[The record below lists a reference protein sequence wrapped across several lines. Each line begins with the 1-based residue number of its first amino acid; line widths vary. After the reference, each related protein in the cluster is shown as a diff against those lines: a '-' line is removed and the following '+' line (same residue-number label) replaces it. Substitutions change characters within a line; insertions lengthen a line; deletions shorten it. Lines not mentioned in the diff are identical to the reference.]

1 MLGALLALIL
11 AGIALGLP
19 PLSPLPAAAASP
31 LDVTLTLEQ
40 SSADSVIGTE
50 VTLTATLKA
59 PDNAP
64 LPELPDGWFI
74 TFSGTRSGGWSSGPI
89 RAVNG
94 VATYRTASPVEAS
107 DTITAT
113 VVSPGCTAEGMTAF
127 VTHEWWTSAIILDEG
142 VPDARDTPG
151 DDPFELTG
159 DVRLGNTR
167 VPDATVRVTID
178 SLTSNAATSTIDT
191 ETDADGRFS
200 VEWEGA
206 APGIEQ
212 VTVTATKAAAT
223 NSGNFEAS
231 VVTSHTW
238 SGDGGDPAITDLW
251 VVAFDQRRGAPISA
265 SVGFDSD
272 DSAVLSGLEYWT
284 GTGWA
289 DADDNDRYV
298 YASPSSPGAKVIG
311 ARLGSDGRYAAKT
324 VHWWQPT
331 ITFLTPASASLGN
344 EEHPVTVIVTDEGW
358 PLPYVD
364 LEFRVSGLADPLN
377 PPFTDQD
384 GTTTVT
390 ITGVPGDNKTIDVTE
405 VPPQSGPEVELA
417 TASTTHRWVSLPDDS
432 GNLTLSTPTYE
443 SRVGTR
449 VRFTAHL
456 SNDSEDPLPNVD
468 VDFFLS
474 DETLLATVST
484 NANGDASIEISR
496 TSETWVGI
504 NAGAVLGCD
513 QQSVDA
519 WNYHYWWETQLDLEP
534 KAAESQ
540 ARKDV
545 TFTADV
551 GRTYPNEGGGIDL
564 NERISAER
572 LKLGSGPSGGIRAG
586 DKKVTTANLPEN
598 TIPLSDQLVRFTFT
612 LTDSKCELPVVVKE
626 ARTNG
631 EGRAEVELT
640 RNATGIDNVKAEEVG
655 VFKPASDTT
664 THKWT
669 PTPLSIALTQS
680 SSLSRAGT
688 SVTMTATVYERPN
701 VRAAA
706 GTPVTFLGT
715 TPSRTVKTNK
725 NGVAKLTFTG
735 RGTAPN
741 IISATT
747 PYGCGVVESPE
758 ITHRWFVPKLVLT
771 PSTATSTTGNQAS
784 VTARLTHDGD
794 AVGGQEIELTI
805 NHSVSGQPTRTIT
818 KKTDDA
824 AGEAT
829 FTWTRSVAGTDE
841 LTATEQVDVQPQ
853 RDTAEHIW
861 EAPPVTPPPTVIT
874 EPPVTI
880 TEPPTEPPVT
890 DEPSEEPTEEPTDEP
905 TDEPTEEPT
914 TEPTEEP
921 TDDLPAT
928 STMVDGPEV
937 GRPGGDIQ
945 LSGTGCKRGEQVTV
959 NLGDRELGKTRAAG
973 DGSFYLRAAVPDLPL
988 GRYVIHSSCGTTIG
1002 DPNVDITAPQVDR
1015 AGGALA
1021 TAGLTTGSILVFFVL
1036 VAKGVISFLP
1046 RRPY

>member
-1 MLGALLALIL
+1 VLGALLALIL

-19 PLSPLPAAAASP
+19 PLSPPPAAAAPS
-31 LDVTLTLEQ
+31 DVILTLTQ
-40 SSADSVIGTE
+40 SSTNSAIGTE
-50 VTLTATLKA
+50 VTLTATLTA
-59 PDNAP
+59 PAGP
-64 LPELPDGWFI
+64 LPELTGGWFVA
-74 TFSGTRSGGWSSGPI
+74 FSGNRNGEWSSGPI

-94 VATYRTASPVEAS
+94 VAIYRITRPTAATE
-107 DTITAT
+107 TITARVANPDCNAT
-113 VVSPGCTAEGMTAF
+113 DMTDS
-127 VTHEWWTSAIILDEG
+127 VTHEWWIPEILLDEG
-142 VPDARDTPG
+142 SANASTLEGDRFVLSGTVRRGDGIVPG
-151 DDPFELTG
+151 
-159 DVRLGNTR
+159 
-167 VPDATVRVTID
+167 ATVEVAVNGLDDTVGPQRLPATANADGEFEVSWDRADAYLEEVTI
-178 SLTSNAATSTIDT
+178 
-191 ETDADGRFS
+191 
-200 VEWEGA
+200 
-206 APGIEQ
+206 
-212 VTVTATKAAAT
+212 TATGPDGFQADL
-223 NSGNFEAS
+223 
-231 VVTSHTW
+231 VTSHVWNTEE
-238 SGDGGDPAITDLW
+238 
-251 VVAFDQRRGAPISA
+251 
-265 SVGFDSD
+265 GFDLRLSANTSPRLGD
-272 DSAVLSGLEYWT
+272 DLFASTELFVDDEEQNLANYAPVNYW
-284 GTGWA
+284 
-289 DADDNDRYV
+289 DDNEWVETDTDDFSYL
-298 YASPSSPGAKVIG
+298 YPTSTTPGWQVLGVQTVDIPVQGGLA
-311 ARLGSDGRYAAKT
+311 ARWS
-324 VHWWQPT
+324 QPT
-331 ITFLTPASASLGN
+331 ITFVTPDSSTIGN
-344 EEHPVTVIVTDEGW
+344 ATHTAAVIVSDQGR
-358 PLPYVD
+358 PLPYTW
-364 LEFRVSGLADPLN
+364 LEFRVTGESEPRYVL
-377 PPFTDQD
+377 TDLD
-384 GTTTVT
+384 GMA
-390 ITGVPGDNKTIDVTE
+390 GVDVEGEAGDSKTIEVTE
-405 VPPQSGPEVELA
+405 DLGEEGPDVEPA
-417 TASTTHRWVSLPDDS
+417 TASTTHTWV
-432 GNLTLSTPTYE
+432 NLADGDLNITLTAPEE
-443 SRVGTR
+443 SRVGTE
-449 VRFTAHL
+449 VPFVAHVT
-456 SNDSEDPLPNVD
+456 DEDDNPVPNWNVD
-468 VDFFLS
+468 FNRDW
-474 DETLLATVST
+474 DTLLATVAT
-484 NANGDASIEISR
+484 DAQGDARFTVSR
-496 TSETWVGI
+496 NTEQAIWIRAVASVGCTEHWDW
-504 NAGAVLGCD
+504 A
-513 QQSVDA
+513 
-519 WNYHYWWETQLDLEP
+519 YHYWWATALDLTPDQTTPERTVTP
-534 KAAESQ
+534 
-540 ARKDV
+540 ARQPV
-545 TFTADV
+545 TFSADV
-551 GRTYPNEGGGIDL
+551 ARTLPPNASGGIDL
-564 NERISAER
+564 EGRSAADSASPRNSPPTSPPPARPTAEMR
-572 LKLGSGPSGGIRAG
+572 GPVSVAAIPPNMIA
-586 DKKVTTANLPEN
+586 LPG
-598 TIPLSDQLVRFTFT
+598 QLVRFTMT
-612 LTDSKCELPVVVKE
+612 SQSCDLPVAV
-626 ARTNG
+626 AQATTNSA
-631 EGRAEVELT
+631 GRAEVTMT
-640 RNATGIDNVKAEEVG
+640 RSGPGIDNVKAEEVG

-735 RGTAPN
+735 KGTATSV
-741 IISATT
+741 ISATT

-758 ITHRWFVPKLVLT
+758 IRHRWFVPELVLT

-880 TEPPTEPPVT
+880 TEPPTEPPIT